1 MTWQICTWTLSSQQM
16 VLHDYQE
23 SHYINFPASFR
34 VQTKHYETKMSN
46 PMYSLKNPTK
56 FSFLLSTCLSDDTAN
71 RKCLFLWVHVPQY
84 DILQKW
90 SSFFFPR
97 NISLA
102 WPTKQHWIEKMWKKL
117 QYLFSDCAAHLL
129 ILKAMKAVH
138 TNKSF
143 YMGWNSYKFQM
154 AQNTIKSAWFC
165 LWDFIN

>member
-90 SSFFFPR
+90 SSFFF
-97 NISLA
+97 S
-102 WPTKQHWIEKMWKKL
+102 KKY
-117 QYLFSDCAAHLL
+117 QPC
-129 ILKAMKAVH
+129 V
-138 TNKSF
+138 TNKTALDWENVKEASIF
-143 YMGWNSYKFQM
+143 IFRLCCSPFDPESNESCTYKQV
-154 AQNTIKSAWFC
+154 
-165 LWDFIN
+165 LLYGLEFI